1 MWRPLVFCVSCHPL
15 SAVRGPAC
23 WVGDPGLASGV
34 RGFQFAL
41 VFCGVLPGGV
51 VWGGCVGGRCWV

>member
-1 MWRPLVFCVSCHPL
+1 MEASGFLCFL
-15 SAVRGPAC
+15 SSVVRRSGSAC
-23 WVGDPGLASGV
+23 WVGDPGLGSGV

-41 VFCGVLPGGV
+41 IFCGVLPGGV

>member
-1 MWRPLVFCVSCHPL
+1 MFPVIRCPP
-15 SAVRGPAC
+15 C

-34 RGFQFAL
+34 RGFQIAL